1 MCFCMSEGILI
12 VSLYEPISLT
22 SVLVTPADSGLIAGN
37 ELVDSVSPRP
47 GLRRSGTRRGR
58 SFLHWPVGSW
68 RNISRCWRRTP
79 PGAAPTS
86 PAGCWGYEAPPG
98 CSPAPNCTLTGDRW
112 EYILRNILTNE
123 PLPLCWRYRSFTE
136 KPAKKSVSDK
146 KLRFHF
152 RWVKFTL
159 ADFSSLVFFI
169 V

>member
-1 MCFCMSEGILI
+1 MIFDINISSMCFCMSEGILI

-58 SFLHWPVGSW
+58 SFLHWSVGSW

-112 EYILRNILTNE
+112 EYIFKKYSYKWTTSTLLTLQKFHRKTCE
-123 PLPLCWRYRSFTE
+123 E
-136 KPAKKSVSDK
+136 KCFRQETQFSVQVS
-146 KLRFHF
+146 
-152 RWVKFTL
+152 
-159 ADFSSLVFFI
+159 
-169 V
+169 